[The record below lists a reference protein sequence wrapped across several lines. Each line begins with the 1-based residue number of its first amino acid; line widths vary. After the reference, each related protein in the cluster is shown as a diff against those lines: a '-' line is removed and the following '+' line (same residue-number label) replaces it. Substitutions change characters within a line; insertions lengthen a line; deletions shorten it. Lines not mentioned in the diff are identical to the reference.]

1 MSSEPLKLFQMFNNE
16 KSKTLCTYG
25 ELYISGLKNVR
36 QDLMDKFNDM
46 RDSLNFEYKNVD
58 YEEGSWISYNS
69 QLNFTMMEE
78 NFSNYFDEDKI

>member
-1 MSSEPLKLFQMFNNE
+1 MFNNE